1 MNEEL
6 NQIRTFYINIEKT
19 SNILRDYF
27 GVETIFIDYKVD
39 WKLNSFGLYEIFNM
53 EILSV
58 KKLNDQKEFEDS
70 DFNIMPDNIQNT
82 LKDAM
87 RSMMG
92 VIYSHDPNTPKICK
106 KYSAMI

>member
-27 GVETIFIDYKVD
+27 KVETIFVDYKVD
-39 WKLNSFGLYEIFNM
+39 WKLNFFGLYEVFNM
-53 EILSV
+53 DIISV
-58 KKLNDQKEFEDS
+58 KKLNEQNEFEEFDVNVIPE
-70 DFNIMPDNIQNT
+70 NISVT

-87 RSMMG
+87 RSMTCNLYPQDAN
-92 VIYSHDPNTPKICK
+92 VPKICK
-106 KYSAMI
+106 KYSSMI